1 MHLIYGVLK
10 TRQPFDANWART
22 ASEVIET
29 TVSVVVPVNINAL
42 ALAFR
47 DGIRP
52 LLFFFH
58 EEAGSRQTR
67 SVNGQWDLKSQAA
80 CHKRR
85 RANMVQSSSRTSVP
99 VKADTWA
106 RT

>member
-1 MHLIYGVLK
+1 MHLIYEVLK
-10 TRQPFDANWART
+10 THRSFDANWAT
-22 ASEVIET
+22 TDGEVVET
-29 TVSVVVPVNINAL
+29 TISVVVPVNINAL

-67 SVNGQWDLKSQAA
+67 SVNSQWDRKSPVA

-99 VKADTWA
+99 VKSDTWA